1 MTQKNT
7 KKRISKVENT
17 VDLNT
22 GEIIENKVTTTYA
35 NNEPEYIK
43 LYLQDISKI
52 LALSTKGEKTLLA
65 LVRKMNYDNEI
76 VLTGKMKETMSD
88 DLSIKKNT
96 LEHGIGELV
105 NSGILAKI
113 GNNHYLVNPNIMGRG
128 RWADIQQIIMKVM
141 YNKSGKLLL
150 KSEFDYQTTLEI
162 PT

>member
-88 DLSIKKNT
+88 DLSIKKKHT
-96 LEHGIGELV
+96 
-105 NSGILAKI
+105 
-113 GNNHYLVNPNIMGRG
+113 
-128 RWADIQQIIMKVM
+128 
-141 YNKSGKLLL
+141 
-150 KSEFDYQTTLEI
+150 
-162 PT
+162 